1 MTRSRINNMILFL
14 DFDGVLNSA
23 RFLRAQHA
31 AGLRTLTTVER
42 IDPAAVA
49 QLNRIVAT
57 IDPIVVVS
65 STWRERYSPRA
76 LSECLRIHGYIGRLY
91 GATPV
96 LPGQNRGAE
105 IHAWMTRKGIAASE
119 IVILDDTEDMEH
131 LAHRLVLTTTEAGLL
146 SGHVDQVTTMAAMT
160 KEPA

>member
-1 MTRSRINNMILFL
+1 MNARRTTMILFL
-14 DFDGVLNSA
+14 DFDGVLNSS
-23 RFLRAQHA
+23 RFLRAQQD
-31 AGLRTLTTVER
+31 AGRPTRTTIER

-65 STWRERYSPRA
+65 STWREKHSLDA
-76 LSECLRIHGYIGRLY
+76 LTDCLRVHGYIGRLY

-96 LPGQNRGAE
+96 YGTSRGAE
-105 IHAWMTRKGIAASE
+105 IQTWMTRKGIVPSE
-119 IVILDDTEDMEH
+119 IVILDDNDDMDH
-131 LAHRLVLTTTEAGLL
+131 LLPRLVLTDIDTGLL
-146 SGHVDQVTTMAAMT
+146 PEHVELVMKKTA